1 MISTDIETY
10 FRTRLTELRLQK
22 GVSAREMSLA
32 LGQNVSYINRIE
44 NGLYFPSMQ
53 VFFYICE
60 YLEISPKDFFNRS
73 QKNPKLLSEIT
84 NAVESLSTDQ
94 QQALLTLLSR

>member
-1 MISTDIETY
+1 MEIEEF
-10 FRTRLTELRLQK
+10 FRNRLSELRIQK

-44 NGLYFPSMQ
+44 NGIYFPSMQ

-60 YLEISPKDFFNRS
+60 YLDITPTEFFDHS
-73 QKNPKLLSEIT
+73 QENPKLISEIVSRLET
-84 NAVESLSTDQ
+84 LPTEKQ
-94 QQALLTLLSR
+94 EALLTLISK